1 MYGSKEEI
9 KELIDNKIAD
19 SEKKFG
25 KEFKFALLEILNL
38 EKMLNPIEAQ
48 EKQSRLIPLA
58 SWNKFHDYPTVGAL
72 RQYYN
77 RREANGFEDVV
88 EYGGENGSRI
98 LIVEDKFFVWQKN
111 RKKLATR

>member
-9 KELIDNKIAD
+9 KELIENKISD

-38 EKMLNPIEAQ
+38 EKMLNPTEAQ

-58 SWNKFHDYPTVGAL
+58 NWNKFHDYPTVGAL
-72 RQYYN
+72 RQYYFK
-77 RREANGFEDVV
+77 REKNGFEDVI
-88 EYGGENGSRI
+88 EYGGENAGRI
-98 LIVEDKFFVWQKN
+98 LIVEDKFFAWQKN
-111 RKKLATR
+111 RKQAK